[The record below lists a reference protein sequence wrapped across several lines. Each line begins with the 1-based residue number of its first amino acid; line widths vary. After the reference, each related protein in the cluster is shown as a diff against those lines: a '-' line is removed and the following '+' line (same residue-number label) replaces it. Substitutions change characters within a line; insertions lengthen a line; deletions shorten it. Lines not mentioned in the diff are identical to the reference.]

1 MKKIAFLVAAAL
13 LLSSSCSK
21 ATGGK
26 DNPYKSL
33 DLTTKSVEFA
43 QKGNAFSLEFI
54 DRVNAS
60 TEKDYIISP
69 LSMQF
74 LLGMILDG
82 ARGETADEICQVLG
96 YGKGEVA
103 DVNAFCL
110 SMLRQLPQL
119 DKKTTLTIANAIFV
133 DDGWPLL
140 ESYKADVSRY
150 YDAAVSNLDFSNGE
164 ASLRTINGWCSDH
177 TNGLVPKILD
187 EVSTDILAYLLNAL
201 YFKSQWVSKFS
212 KDATSEEPFTTAGG
226 AKKTVKMM
234 KVEKSLAY
242 RENDVYKAVNL
253 PYGNGAFT
261 MTAFLPQAGH
271 SLSEVTAALKK
282 ETDIRPHMN
291 CEVDLWLP
299 KFETSFHIDLNELLS
314 EMGMPK
320 AFDGKAADFT
330 GMSEYALCL
339 SFVRQD
345 AVIKVDE
352 EGAEAAAVSSAG
364 MFKTT
369 AVAPGDYVIFH
380 ANQPFLYVITETS
393 TGAVLF
399 AGRYGAN

>member
-1 MKKIAFLVAAAL
+1 MKKIAFLFAAVL
-13 LLSSSCSK
+13 LLTSSCAK

-26 DNPYKSL
+26 DNPYKRM
-33 DLTTKSVEFA
+33 DLTTKSVEFV
-43 QKGNAFSLEFI
+43 QKGNAFSYEFI

-96 YGKGEVA
+96 YGKDEVA
-103 DVNAFCL
+103 QVNAFCL

-133 DDGWPLL
+133 DEGWPLL
-140 ESYKADVSRY
+140 ESYKADVSQY

-164 ASLRTINGWCSDH
+164 ASLRAINGWCSDH

-212 KDATSEEPFTTAGG
+212 KDATSDEPFTTAEG
-226 AKKTVKMM
+226 AKRTVKMM
-234 KVEKSLAY
+234 KMEKSLAY
-242 RENDVYKAVNL
+242 RETDVYKAVNL

-261 MTAFLPQAGH
+261 MTAFLPMAGH
-271 SLSEVTAALKK
+271 NLSDVTAALKK
-282 ETDIRPHMN
+282 ETDIRPRMN

-299 KFETSFHIDLNELLS
+299 RFETSFHIDLNDLLS
-314 EMGMPK
+314 EMGMPSS
-320 AFDGKAADFT
+320 FDGKVADFS

-364 MFKTT
+364 MFKVT
-369 AVAPGDYVIFH
+369 AVDPGDHVIFH
-380 ANQPFLYVITETS
+380 ADHPFLYVITETS